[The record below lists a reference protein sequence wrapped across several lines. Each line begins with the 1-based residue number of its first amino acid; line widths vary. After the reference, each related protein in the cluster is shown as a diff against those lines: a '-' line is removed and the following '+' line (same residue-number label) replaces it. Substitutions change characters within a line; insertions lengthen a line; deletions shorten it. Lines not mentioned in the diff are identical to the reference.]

1 MLLFFLLVCGE
12 LCLHPPQP
20 DLPTGVGVP
29 WVLQQVPPKGRRSSW
44 KEKPHDRMFQPQGRQ
59 GSEGGEHQP
68 PHLHYCLLNKPTF
81 PLLWPFSLPQFT
93 FDASQGTLDN
103 SAPSGVKWLCHPSA
117 MQTYL
122 SLLSTSQK
130 DATLE
135 ASCGALQNLT
145 ASKGLVRTK

>member
-1 MLLFFLLVCGE
+1 MFFLLVCGE
-12 LCLHPPQP
+12 LCLHPPQF

-44 KEKPHDRMFQPQGRQ
+44 KEKPHDWMFQPQGRQ
-59 GSEGGEHQP
+59 GSERGEHQP
-68 PHLHYCLLNKPTF
+68 PHLHCCLLNKPS
-81 PLLWPFSLPQFT
+81 LLPRWCLSLPQFI
-93 FDASQGTLDN
+93 FDASRGTLDD
-103 SAPSGVKWLCHPSA
+103 SVPSGVKWLCHPSA

-122 SLLSTSQK
+122 SLLSSSQK

-145 ASKGLVRTK
+145 ANRGLVRAK